1 MVGTILERF
10 EKKTRELFSSR
21 KWTVDLNCS
30 WTLTSLEHGTRKRQL
45 LILIRRDQGMF
56 ILFAMLVLAKY
67 GAGVSF
73 VKVVS
78 IGTPDLKLLG
88 EVGGE

>member
-1 MVGTILERF
+1 
-10 EKKTRELFSSR
+10 
-21 KWTVDLNCS
+21 
-30 WTLTSLEHGTRKRQL
+30 
-45 LILIRRDQGMF
+45 MF